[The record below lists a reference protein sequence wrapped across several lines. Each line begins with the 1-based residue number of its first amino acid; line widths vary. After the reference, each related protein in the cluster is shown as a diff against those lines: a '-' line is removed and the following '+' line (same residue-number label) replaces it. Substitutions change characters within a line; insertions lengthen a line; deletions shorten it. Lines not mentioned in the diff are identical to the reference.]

1 MYNTN
6 IYWAGMH
13 KEGQQC
19 TELIERTANAL
30 NSGVVA
36 LILLSVQQ
44 DNLELNI
51 KQAVQWWVLIYT
63 RTGMRGAYS
72 HYRAH
77 SAFGHEHGS
86 IEAVIKKCIQAFPLL
101 WVSHITVFRTNSG
114 SNKFIT

>member
-1 MYNTN
+1 
-6 IYWAGMH
+6 MH
-13 KEGQQC
+13 KSSQQC
-19 TELIERTANAL
+19 TDLIEKTV
-30 NSGVVA
+30 NS
-36 LILLSVQQ
+36 LPSDNIPLMLLAVSK

-101 WVSHITVFRTNSG
+101 WVSRDTILQSI
-114 SNKFIT
+114 SC